1 MANWQT
7 LIFIGLG
14 GMLGSVSRF
23 LLSQGAYAVFG
34 RGFPWGTLGVNLLGS
49 FLMGTL
55 VVFLSTRFILSEPIK
70 QGVMVGFLGA
80 LTTYSSFVL
89 DKWMLM
95 DQGHI
100 MKAFVYFLVT
110 AVACFCAFLIGSW
123 LAKSVG
129 A

>member
-1 MANWQT
+1 MANWHT

-14 GMLGSVSRF
+14 GMIGSVSRF
-23 LLSQGAYAVFG
+23 LLSQATYAVLG

-49 FLMGTL
+49 FLMGVL

-70 QGVMVGFLGA
+70 QGIMVGFLGA

-89 DKWMLM
+89 DKWMLV
-95 DQGHI
+95 DQGHVF
-100 MKAFVYFLVT
+100 KAFCYFLVT
-110 AVACFCAFLIGSW
+110 AMACFGAFLVGSW

-129 A
+129 V